1 MIRPRVLLSGAGMTL
16 SRMELKADNSIWRL
30 GMDWSYL
37 LKILTIIQH
46 FVSFLGV
53 LIILSGVILAIY
65 QYLSQYIRGKI
76 VSEND
81 VLNSI
86 RLNLG
91 RTLILGLEFIVA
103 ADLIG
108 TTTAPDYY
116 TVGILAIIVI
126 IRTVLSFTLNKELMS
141 LSKIG

>member
-1 MIRPRVLLSGAGMTL
+1 MFNFFPLVHLTILTISKGITIQIIIQEIVA
-16 SRMELKADNSIWRL
+16 
-30 GMDWSYL
+30 MDWTFL
-37 LKILTIIQH
+37 LKILIVIQH
-46 FVSFLGV
+46 LVSFLGV
-53 LIILSGVILAIY
+53 LIILSGIILAIY
-65 QYLSQYIRGKI
+65 QYISQYIKGQI

-81 VLNSI
+81 GINAI

-141 LSKIG
+141 LSK